1 MQSRREFLKE
11 SAIVSMLPTLPA
23 FLPKAFGALPGEREK
38 ILVVV
43 QLSGGNDGL
52 NTVIPYRDDGYLA
65 SRPALKI
72 PADNLLKVDD
82 RLALH
87 PSLGPF
93 EAMLQKGRLAIVQ
106 DVGYPEP
113 NRSHD
118 VSMAIWHTAKMD
130 QELHRDTGWLGRC
143 LDRKGLRP
151 QVPSAIVTGLDET
164 PMALRGRK
172 SQISQL
178 DSLED
183 FLSSRLT
190 QFDFSRT
197 AGVSESTATPRGPQ
211 PSLVE
216 FMRQTAVETQWS
228 VEQFRSVMGSSSTVD
243 RGLLARLG
251 SPLARQMSVIFDLIR
266 ADFGTTVYYAA
277 QSGYDTHSNQL
288 NAHSNLL
295 SVLATTL
302 DAFLKDLEASGH
314 ADRVLVMCFSEFGRQ
329 VHENASLGTDHG
341 TSGPLFLIG
350 NKVRSGMH
358 GTTPNLEKLT
368 EDAPHFTTDFR
379 DVYAGILKHWLDVDP
394 VPILDG
400 HAGLMPVIHV

>member
-1 MQSRREFLKE
+1 MHSRREFLKE

-23 FLPKAFGALPGEREK
+23 FLPKSFGAVHGEREK

-52 NTVIPYRDDGYLA
+52 NTVIPYRDDGYIA
-65 SRPALKI
+65 SRPALRI
-72 PADNLLKVDD
+72 PVDNLIKLDD
-82 RLALH
+82 QLALH

-93 EAMLQKGRLAIVQ
+93 EEMLQKGRLAIVQ

-113 NRSHD
+113 NRSHE
-118 VSMAIWHTAKMD
+118 VSMAVWHTAKMD

-143 LDRKGLRP
+143 LDRKALRP
-151 QVPSAIVTGLDET
+151 RVPSAIVTGLDET

-190 QFDFSRT
+190 RFDFTRSGSNT
-197 AGVSESTATPRGPQ
+197 EATTTLRGPQ

-228 VEQFRSVMGSSSTVD
+228 VEQFRSVMGSSSSVD
-243 RGLLARLG
+243 RGSLARLG
-251 SPLARQMSVIFDLIR
+251 SPLARQMSVIVDLIR

-277 QSGYDTHSNQL
+277 QSGTIRIAISSTL
-288 NAHSNLL
+288 T
-295 SVLATTL
+295 AT
-302 DAFLKDLEASGH
+302 
-314 ADRVLVMCFSEFGRQ
+314 C
-329 VHENASLGTDHG
+329 
-341 TSGPLFLIG
+341 
-350 NKVRSGMH
+350 
-358 GTTPNLEKLT
+358 
-368 EDAPHFTTDFR
+368 
-379 DVYAGILKHWLDVDP
+379 
-394 VPILDG
+394 
-400 HAGLMPVIHV
+400 